1 MRIIPFPPPV
11 PEGAPARAPGPAGSA
26 AGGFEQALGETPATA
41 GIPPARGAPAPPGPP
56 PAWSSVGLE
65 NLRARENPSELDLSQ
80 AAGLLS
86 GLLDKMRGATPASL
100 ARVHDLEGVLYY
112 YPL

>member
-1 MRIIPFPPPV
+1 
-11 PEGAPARAPGPAGSA
+11 
-26 AGGFEQALGETPATA
+26 
-41 GIPPARGAPAPPGPP
+41 
-56 PAWSSVGLE
+56 VGLE